1 MLGRA
6 VALGA
11 LGLILSGCARPD
23 VVVEEPPRL
32 EVSCPDPAARM
43 RLGDGST
50 YRDLALSRSEAIA
63 GWERCYGA
71 LGVVQE
77 E

>member
-6 VALGA
+6 AALGA
-11 LGLILSGCARPD
+11 LGLILVGCARPE

-32 EVSCPDPAARM
+32 EVSCPDPAERM
-43 RLGDGST
+43 RLGEGST

-71 LGVVQE
+71 LGVAQE

>member
-6 VALGA
+6 AALGA
-11 LGLILSGCARPD
+11 LGLILTGCVRPD
-23 VVVEEPPRL
+23 VVVQDPPRL

-43 RLGDGST
+43 RLGEGST

-63 GWERCYGA
+63 GWERCHGA
-71 LGVVQE
+71 LGVSQKE
-77 E
+77 